1 MGCVCRCEGV
11 RAGGRVWVQ
20 VGGSAGIRVDHGEGG
35 CRWELG
41 GKKREEGGGREGK
54 GKKKE
59 IQAIS

>member
-1 MGCVCRCEGV
+1 MGGCGYRWEGCAV
-11 RAGGRVWVQ
+11 
-20 VGGSAGIRVDHGEGG
+20 IRVDHGEGG

-41 GKKREEGGGREGK
+41 GKKREDGGGKEGK